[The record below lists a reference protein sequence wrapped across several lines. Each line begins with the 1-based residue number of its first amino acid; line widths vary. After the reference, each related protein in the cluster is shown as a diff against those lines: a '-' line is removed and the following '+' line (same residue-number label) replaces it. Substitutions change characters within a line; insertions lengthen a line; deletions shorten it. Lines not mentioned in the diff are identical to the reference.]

1 MSWHLKLYQ
10 ITRKCYPSLIKD
22 EVPYVVAPQVVPDNI
37 GMLPFVDRIVWFLF
51 SHFFFL
57 VILLCYTEVRFV
69 LATLVYLENITNTS
83 VLILLQFLNWQS
95 IFTTYE

>member
-10 ITRKCYPSLIKD
+10 ITCKCYPSLIKD

-51 SHFFFL
+51 CHFFSCNL
-57 VILLCYTEVRFV
+57 AV
-69 LATLVYLENITNTS
+69 LH
-83 VLILLQFLNWQS
+83 
-95 IFTTYE
+95 

>member
-10 ITRKCYPSLIKD
+10 ITC
-22 EVPYVVAPQVVPDNI
+22 
-37 GMLPFVDRIVWFLF
+37 MLPFVDRIVWFLF
-51 SHFFFL
+51 SLFFFFL

-83 VLILLQFLNWQS
+83 VLILLQFLDWQS
-95 IFTTYE
+95 IFTSYE

>member
-1 MSWHLKLYQ
+1 M
-10 ITRKCYPSLIKD
+10 
-22 EVPYVVAPQVVPDNI
+22 APQVVPDNI

-51 SHFFFL
+51 SHFFL

>member
-10 ITRKCYPSLIKD
+10 ITYVCYPSLIKN

-37 GMLPFVDRIVWFLF
+37 CMLPFVDRIVWFLF
-51 SHFFFL
+51 SLFFL

-69 LATLVYLENITNTS
+69 LATLDYLENITNTN
-83 VLILLQFLNWQS
+83 VLILLQFLTWQS
-95 IFTTYE
+95 IFTSYE